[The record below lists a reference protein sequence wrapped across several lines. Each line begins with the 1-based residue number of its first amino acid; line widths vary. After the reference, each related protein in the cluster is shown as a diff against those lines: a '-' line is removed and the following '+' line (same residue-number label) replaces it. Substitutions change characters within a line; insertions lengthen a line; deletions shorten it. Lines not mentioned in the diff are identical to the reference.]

1 MIDPFT
7 GPPDLE
13 TGSRLTI
20 DLGALQSNWKHLAS
34 CAGEA
39 ECAAVVKADAYGIG
53 IRPAVRALWQAG
65 ARTFFV
71 ALPFEARA
79 VREELPDAA
88 IYVLGG
94 LAPGSSPILAEIKAH
109 PVLGSLP
116 EIDEWELFAKENGIA
131 GEAAIHVDTGMNRL
145 GLSFAETQDV
155 AKRYAGGNL
164 AFRPS
169 LIMSHL
175 ACGED
180 ADHPLTEHQI
190 ESFGNVA
197 ADFPGVPASLANSAG
212 TLQGGA
218 FVFDLCRPGIALYGG
233 HPLGGDN
240 PLKPVVLFDA
250 RVIQVREVDEGE
262 TVGYGATETARRP
275 SRVAV
280 VSAGYADGFMRA
292 AGSSDDRRGA
302 DAIVA
307 GKRCPLIGR
316 VSMDLIAVDVTDL
329 APDAVRRG
337 DFVTLI
343 GDGITIDEVGARANT
358 IGYEILTGLGSRF
371 ARIYIG

>member
-1 MIDPFT
+1 MIDPLT

-34 CAGEA
+34 CAGDA

-71 ALPFEARA
+71 AHPFEARSL
-79 VREELPDAA
+79 REELADAA

-94 LAPGSSPILAEIKAH
+94 LAPGSSPVLAEIKAH

-116 EIDEWELFAKENGIA
+116 EIEEWELFAKGNGIV

-155 AKRYAGGNL
+155 ARRYAGGNL

-175 ACGED
+175 ACGEE
-180 ADHPLTEHQI
+180 ADHPLTEHQL

-212 TLQGGA
+212 TLHGGDFA
-218 FVFDLCRPGIALYGG
+218 FDLCRPGIALYGG
-233 HPLGGDN
+233 YPLGGEN
-240 PLKPVVLFDA
+240 PLKPVVRFDA
-250 RVIQVREVDEGE
+250 RVIQVREVEEGE
-262 TVGYGATETARRP
+262 TVGYGAEETARRP
-275 SRVAV
+275 SRIAI

-302 DAIVA
+302 DAIVG

-329 APDAVRRG
+329 APDATQRG

-343 GDGITIDEVGARANT
+343 GDGITIDEVGAKANT

-371 ARIYIG
+371 ARTYVG